1 MFVIRDREAGNVI
14 DKFDTLEE
22 AQEELR
28 RYEEEDRREETYT
41 EDFYE
46 IVETNRKYQQAE
58 FDKNN
63 TVQVKIKLNKN
74 TDSDIINYLN
84 ELDNKQGKIKELL
97 RTEIKAQN

>member
-97 RTEIKAQN
+97 RTEIKAQK